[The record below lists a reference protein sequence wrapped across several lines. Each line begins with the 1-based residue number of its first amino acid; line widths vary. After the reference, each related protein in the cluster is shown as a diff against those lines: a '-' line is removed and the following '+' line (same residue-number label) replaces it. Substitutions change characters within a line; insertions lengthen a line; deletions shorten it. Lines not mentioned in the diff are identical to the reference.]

1 MLVEEM
7 YLAHIASRISIHWTY
22 KTLPKQMVILA
33 LEL

>member
-1 MLVEEM
+1 MLVEET

-22 KTLPKQMVILA
+22 KTLPKHKAILA